1 MSKGRD
7 RTVYRRDDGQWANKR
22 NDADRA
28 SSLHRTQKDAEGAA
42 RDMLRRQGGGELTT
56 KGRDGRIRGK
66 DTIAP
71 GKTPIRRR
79 TANTSTQSA

>member
-7 RTVYRRDDGQWANKR
+7 RTVYRRDDGSWVNKR

-28 SSLHRTQKDAEGAA
+28 SSVHSTQKAAEEAA
-42 RDMLRRQGGGELTT
+42 RGMLNRQGGGELTT
-56 KGRDGRIRGK
+56 KGRDGLIRSK

-71 GKTPIRRR
+71 GRDPIPPRDREH
-79 TANTSTQSA
+79 

>member
-7 RTVYRRDDGQWANKR
+7 RTVYQRPGGQWANKR

-28 SSLHRTQKDAEGAA
+28 SSLHGTQRDADRSA
-42 RDMLRRQGGGELTT
+42 REMLRNQGGGEVTT
-56 KGRDGRIRGK
+56 IGRGGRIRSK

-71 GKTPIRRR
+71 GNDPFPPRDREH
-79 TANTSTQSA
+79 